1 MEKTKYFY
9 EPRMEYSNSYGIYYA
24 TYGIYLKTDREAIPL
39 QHDVTMKYEE
49 ANQICEIL
57 NRHNLE
63 PEQAKYVI
71 EDCII
76 EKYLWWD
83 KNEEKN

>member
-24 TYGIYLKTDREAIPL
+24 TYGIYLKTDREVIPL
-39 QHDVTMKYEE
+39 QYDVTMKYEE

-57 NRHNLE
+57 NRHSLE

-76 EKYLWWD
+76 EKYLW
-83 KNEEKN
+83 